1 MTKMIVLS
9 YSERETLKNAMS
21 IIDEFMRTDFK
32 SGCNV
37 NLIDGVSSARLIT
50 NFILDNTFETAEKDT
65 YLDLAKRVKDTYNEY
80 DEYEEVSAEEILKEM
95 TEDPFSVIKSLM
107 DTIDCLRG

>member
-9 YSERETLKNAMS
+9 YSERETLKKAIK
-21 IIDEFMRTDFK
+21 IIDEYADITDA
-32 SGCNV
+32 SEDLSESISSSRLTM
-37 NLIDGVSSARLIT
+37 NLILSR
-50 NFILDNTFETAEKDT
+50 TFETAEKKT

-80 DEYEEVSAEEILKEM
+80 EEYEEVSAEEILKEM